1 MTQCHDIGLA
11 RRIGWELLH
20 LPFHICIIV
29 CGKTMENIIE
39 NFHKGDKIARE
50 TGFYEAVTMDMPVRM
65 AFATST
71 SLVLIISIAF
81 VVLPKRRP
89 IFPTMLPLSYILGYR
104 ALTALVIFITGIL
117 VAEPFALLAI
127 VTGLMVVNLAFSV
140 VSLQNVGP
148 LLLRDTACHIRL
160 GLR

>member
-1 MTQCHDIGLA
+1 MTQNHDIGLA

-20 LPFHICIIV
+20 LPFHICLVV
-29 CGKTMENIIE
+29 CGKTMEKIIE
-39 NFHKGDKIARE
+39 NFHTGDEHAHE
-50 TGFYEAVTMDMPVRM
+50 LGYYEAATVDWPVRM

-71 SLVLIISIAF
+71 SLILLISVAF
-81 VVLPKRRP
+81 VVLPERRP
-89 IFPTMLPLSYILGYR
+89 VFRTMLPLSYILGYR
-104 ALTALVIFITGIL
+104 ALTALVIFITGLL
-117 VAEPFALLAI
+117 VTEPFALIAI
-127 VTGLMVVNLAFSV
+127 VTGLMLVNLAFSV